1 MATAFLKEKVIELKQ
16 EIRFIDSFKLMTSS
30 LDNFGKTIT
39 RRSLLIIYQ
48 TTVKQKD
55 WNYKNEKQFT
65 FEKLS
70 TTLGGCKALN

>member
-1 MATAFLKEKVIELKQ
+1 MRQAKNVATAFLKEKVIELKQ

-55 WNYKNEKQFT
+55 
-65 FEKLS
+65 
-70 TTLGGCKALN
+70 